1 MLPTP
6 QLSNDELLE
15 ILSQTRDPQAV
26 QPHLIKCFD
35 AVKRLQFGEG
45 DDAKK
50 MLALISAEA
59 EKVPF
64 TTPPM
69 AEGPVE
75 HWLMAMQENMKS
87 TIYDLCKASLGVLG
101 GVGIDWTT
109 KEKPE
114 GALNW
119 PDEPKLDGWY
129 FNFPAAATIMIGQI
143 EWTGGA
149 TAALIAM
156 KDGSNPDGMK
166 DFQKGWIQMI
176 DYMVSIVRRQLTPN
190 QRKVIGA
197 KLTLDV
203 HARDTN
209 HEMIQKN
216 ISWVNEFDWQKQLRY
231 YWEEDVDDCTIR
243 QTNTYFRYGYEYL
256 GNSMRLVVTP
266 LTDKCYMTLTGGL
279 NLGMGGAPAGPAGTG
294 KTETTKD
301 LSKALARQCVVMNC
315 GPDLTAATMGR
326 FFSGLAQ
333 SGAWACF
340 DEFNR
345 IDIEVLSVIAQQVL
359 TIMEAC
365 KMKVDRFVFE
375 GRDIALNPNYGV
387 FITMNPGYAGRAEL
401 PDNLKALFR

>member
-1 MLPTP
+1 M
-6 QLSNDELLE
+6 
-15 ILSQTRDPQAV
+15 
-26 QPHLIKCFD
+26 
-35 AVKRLQFGEG
+35 
-45 DDAKK
+45 KK
-50 MLALISAEA
+50 MQAMISAEA
-59 EKVPF
+59 EKVNF
-64 TTPPM
+64 SEPPM

-75 HWLMAMQENMKS
+75 QWLLAMQHAMCGS
-87 TIYDLCKASLGVLG
+87 LYDNCKACLIELGTVAIG
-101 GVGIDWTT
+101 WETA
-109 KEKPE
+109 KPE
-114 GALNW
+114 A
-119 PDEPKLDGWY
+119 DGWAPLDALDKWY
-129 FNFPAAATIMIGQI
+129 FGYPAQSIIMIGQI
-143 EWTGGA
+143 EWTGGVSG
-149 TAALIAM
+149 ALIKMRENGDENAM
-156 KDGSNPDGMK
+156 RE
-166 DFQKGWIQMI
+166 FQTGWIAMI
-176 DYMVSIVRRQLTPN
+176 DYMVSMVRRQLTPN

-209 HEMIQKN
+209 FELIHKSIG
-216 ISWVNEFDWQKQLRY
+216 WVQEFDWQKQLRY

-301 LSKALARQCVVMNC
+301 LAKALARQCVVMNC
-315 GPDLTAATMGR
+315 GPDLTVSTMGR

-365 KMKVDRFVFE
+365 KMKVDRFMFE

-401 PDNLKALFR
+401 PDNLKALFRPVRKQPQMRAHTPTTRFAPAARVPSPLPFFKI